1 MPARKRKSRPS
12 RWLWLLGAAVGAAA
26 VYFLWHPGRRSGA
39 IPVSGQAPEPAASAP
54 RESIT
59 NSDRDALDRVLRER
73 AKQPPK

>member
-1 MPARKRKSRPS
+1 MAARKRKSSAGP
-12 RWLWLLGAAVGAAA
+12 WLWLLGAAVGAAA
-26 VYFLWHPGRRSGA
+26 VYFFARPGGRSSA
-39 IPVSGQAPEPAASAP
+39 IPVSGQAPEPAATAP